1 MKLNEMGFFEVISF
15 LLVHMFRY
23 EVVLMLAIVALA
35 AWRLST
41 VLAKHNARYLE
52 TRLAQRL
59 SWGCL
64 LTIVVLVVS
73 RYFLL

>member
-1 MKLNEMGFFEVISF
+1 MKLNEMGLGEVIVF

-23 EVVLMLAIVALA
+23 EILLMLAAVAVA

-41 VLAKHNARYLE
+41 VLAKHNARYRE
-52 TRLAQRL
+52 TLFAQRL

-64 LTIVVLVVS
+64 LTIVILFVS
-73 RYFLL
+73 RLFLL